1 MKRTLTAFSAL
12 VFATALAIPA
22 FAQVGAGVA
31 GNANV
36 GDPSMHAGANRD
48 VANSDAE
55 RAEPASPTDVTPT
68 LHHHLHHSERRAAT
82 EPNNARSIG
91 AEAGANSVAAGAD
104 AAVPGSRAN
113 VNAGVRSS
121 TDNSPTGGY

>member
-1 MKRTLTAFSAL
+1 MTRTLTAFSAL

-36 GDPSMHAGANRD
+36 ADPTMHAGANRD

-68 LHHHLHHSERRAAT
+68 LHHHLHRSERRAEI
-82 EPNNARSIG
+82 EPNNPHSIG
-91 AEAGANSVAAGAD
+91 ADAGANGVAAGAN
-104 AAVPGSRAN
+104 ATVPGPTGN
-113 VNAGVRSS
+113 VNAGVRSG